1 MHQIGLSAEALIPRP
16 RADALAG
23 RHHGGS
29 CAVSIF
35 PPSGDGTAP
44 DFARLELLDYGRT
57 IALGDYEASTDAI
70 LYELDPL
77 YRRKLRKHQQQSEK
91 TFGAALRLRKQRGLK
106 RTDFAPIS
114 LKEIARLERNEVA
127 KPHAK
132 TLAVLA
138 SRLHV
143 RPEEIETF

>member
-1 MHQIGLSAEALIPRP
+1 MVAPF
-16 RADALAG
+16 
-23 RHHGGS
+23 
-29 CAVSIF
+29 SIF
-35 PPSGDGTAP
+35 PQSGDGTAP
-44 DFARLELLDYGRT
+44 DFARLELLDYGHT
-57 IALGDYEASTDAI
+57 IALGDYEASTDAV

-77 YRRKLRKHQQQSEK
+77 YRRKLRKHQQQHEK
-91 TFGAALRLRKQRGLK
+91 TFGAAPSRLRKQRGLK

-138 SRLHV
+138 TRLHV